1 MRFVSI
7 EKDLTDHILDIY
19 IHRILR
25 LGENLSADPSYS
37 IIVDYSDGV
46 HTLNVKGPHIAAG
59 ITCNNIQ
66 IPENLLVRILTSS
79 NPLTQPTTTLDS
91 GFQRVINTG
100 VDISTQPDTH
110 AMFVTD
116 LKGQLVTDYLLVS
129 TSSSI
134 EKVKVGGAGWKI
146 PPNTGDR

>member
-25 LGENLSADPSYS
+25 LGENLSADPSYT
-37 IIVDYSDGV
+37 IVVNYSGAG
-46 HTLNVKGPHIAAG
+46 HTLDVKGPHISAS

-66 IPENLLVRILTSS
+66 SPKNLFVRILTSS
-79 NPLTQPTTTLDS
+79 NPLTQPTSTLDS
-91 GFQRVINTG
+91 GIHRVINTG
-100 VDISTQPDTH
+100 VDVSTQTDTH
-110 AMFVTD
+110 ATFVSD
-116 LKGQLVTDYLLVS
+116 MKGTLVTDYLLVS
-129 TSSSI
+129 TSSSV
-134 EKVKVGGAGWKI
+134 EKIMVGGASWKI